1 MMGHIMVTQQEV
13 RAYHRIVDRSFPMQL
28 GLGSAAAWFVFYALV
43 VVGSAVT
50 DTSKGIEVITAALP

>member
-1 MMGHIMVTQQEV
+1 MMGHTMVTQQEV

-28 GLGSAAAWFVFYALV
+28 GLGGAAAWLVFYALV
-43 VVGSAVT
+43 IVGSAVT